1 MTRRGKIARL
11 PQPIREQVNRRLE
24 NGDEGKQIVEWLN
37 ALPKVQAVL
46 AAQFDGQ
53 PVNETNL
60 SNWRLGGYQDWLVHQ
75 EALDATRQLAEDAA
89 DIRRESGGDLAGKL
103 AVVLTARLAV
113 ALRHPP
119 AGEEDSE
126 ARVEWLRRLCGMLAK
141 IRQGEHDAESQR
153 IKREKLAL
161 EAKKFKSVD
170 SIRRLERKRLEREM
184 KPGGPI
190 TKEGWKQIE
199 KDLNLL

>member
-37 ALPKVQAVL
+37 GLPKVQAVM

-60 SNWRLGGYQDWLVHQ
+60 SNWRLGGYQDWLEHQ
-75 EALDATRQLAEDAA
+75 EALEATRQLAENAA

-126 ARVEWLRRLCGMLAK
+126 ARLEWLRRLCGMLAK
-141 IRQGEHDAESQR
+141 LRQGEHDAESLR
-153 IKREKLAL
+153 IKREKLEL
-161 EAKKFKSVD
+161 DTKKCKEEAAA
-170 SIRRLERKRLEREM
+170 RKREEKWLKAEREAD
-184 KPGGPI
+184 PV
-190 TKEGWKQIE
+190 TKEAWEQIE